1 MITNVT
7 YYKKRDR
14 YWMNNGHWIW
24 QCEHNTWPCKY
35 SFVSA
40 EVRKLCNHQNLGQI
54 LVLSLC
60 GFSKKVLLMTW
71 HIRSF
76 LVMRLLIQIGLETL
90 RITLHTLESHEKN
103 EQIKRPNKSKK
114 RFVYLHFTLK
124 LIHLCPMKCTCV
136 STHTYTCEVDSVC
149 FM

>member
-90 RITLHTLESHEKN
+90 RITLHTLESHEKKMSKLKDLTN
-103 EQIKRPNKSKK
+103 QKRDS
-114 RFVYLHFTLK
+114 FIFTSPWSSY
-124 LIHLCPMKCTCV
+124 ICV
-136 STHTYTCEVDSVC
+136 LWNARAWAHTHTHVK
-149 FM
+149 